1 MGSFIQRCCHP
12 SKHLW
17 STSLLE
23 TILASIVLSFQS
35 PLWWFFWFPIYSAL
49 IKCLSFP
56 GTKLVGVK
64 DKINQTL
71 TLSSKKFLFAY
82 GDKIWTTNE
91 MQGEVIMFPQG
102 WI

>member
-1 MGSFIQRCCHP
+1 MLSSLQTPLEHFSLGNNFAIY
-12 SKHLW
+12 
-17 STSLLE
+17 STLF
-23 TILASIVLSFQS
+23 SISSVVV
-35 PLWWFFWFPIYSAL
+35 FWVSIYSAL
-49 IKCLSFP
+49 IKCLSIL

-82 GDKIWTTNE
+82 GDKIWITNV